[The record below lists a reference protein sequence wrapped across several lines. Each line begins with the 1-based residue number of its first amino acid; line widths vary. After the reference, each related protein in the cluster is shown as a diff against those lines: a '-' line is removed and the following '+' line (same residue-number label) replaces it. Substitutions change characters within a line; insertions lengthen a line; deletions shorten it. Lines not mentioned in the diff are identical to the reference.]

1 MTGTRI
7 EAASEGG
14 PSADEALRRDDELCR
29 VAGDLV
35 ERGVPGGRPSLTAA
49 RRDQLQV
56 ALAGGDLR
64 SPSGAR
70 RRRFLVPALAALGVV
85 ALGGAAAVRLLAARP
100 IAFEVEGAEVGPG
113 GWVETAAARPA
124 TVRFSD
130 GTAVALGGSSA
141 ARVTART
148 PEGATF
154 TVERGRARFEVV
166 HRARTHWLVAAGPFE
181 ILVTGTAFDVAW
193 SAERGH
199 ALAVELRAGSV
210 IVRGSLAGA
219 GIPLRAG
226 QRLVADLDRGALS
239 VAGGTSPPGVVEAA
253 GARATGAAGASA
265 GAEPGAIAPTPTPTP
280 TGELASTPAP
290 LSDPTES
297 SDDRTAR
304 AEREKARL
312 ARAASPAPPAFPA
325 PERGALARGAPPPSL
340 GPALAP
346 APAPSRQLV
355 EPEPWPD
362 RPPVSDAN
370 PAAVKLAAGGSACV
384 GWAPQVRFDRSPERV
399 EVASVLSLAFSHPV
413 LDRARSWCGAGSLR
427 VDARFDLSGT
437 PNRLGNRPRHAGE
450 VLVDLPAAIDLTG
463 KTVTVH
469 FFVEGPPDIRFGAQ
483 LFAVNRAGS
492 RADSRADSSDPKWV
506 GGGFTPDLT
515 TGRWWTLSHTFERE
529 NRLFE
534 GGTSPVDRVDKV
546 TLQVYAIGKDRVW
559 TGRVFVDD
567 LGWQ

>member
-1 MTGTRI
+1 MKGTRI
-7 EAASEGG
+7 DAAVDGER
-14 PSADEALRRDDELCR
+14 SADEALRRDDDLCR

-35 ERGVPGGRPSLTAA
+35 ERGVPAGRPSLTAA
-49 RRDQLQV
+49 QRDQLQA
-56 ALAGGDLR
+56 ALVGNDDR
-64 SPSGAR
+64 SPSGAPR
-70 RRRFLVPALAALGVV
+70 RRLLVPALAALAVVTFGGV
-85 ALGGAAAVRLLAARP
+85 AAVRLLAARP
-100 IAFEVEGAEVGPG
+100 IGFEVQGAEVGPG
-113 GWVETAAARPA
+113 GWVETAAERPA

-154 TVERGRARFEVV
+154 TVERGRARFEVI

-181 ILVTGTAFDVAW
+181 ILVTGTAFDVDW

-199 ALAVELRAGSV
+199 ALTVELRAGSV

-226 QRLVADLDRGALS
+226 QRLLADLDRGALS
-239 VAGGTSPPGVVEAA
+239 VAGETTPAGT
-253 GARATGAAGASA
+253 ARAAGASA
-265 GAEPGAIAPTPTPTP
+265 WTEPGAIASTPTPA
-280 TGELASTPAP
+280 L
-290 LSDPTES
+290 LSDPIES

-304 AEREKARL
+304 ADRERARP
-312 ARAASPAPPAFPA
+312 ARAPSPAPPASA
-325 PERGALARGAPPPSL
+325 GPERGGSARDAPPL
-340 GPALAP
+340 VRAPALAP
-346 APAPSRQLV
+346 APSPSRQWL
-355 EPEPWPD
+355 EPEPWPS
-362 RPPVSDAN
+362 PPALSEAN
-370 PAAVKLAAGGSACV
+370 LADVKLAAGGSACI
-384 GWAPQVRFDRSPERV
+384 GWAPQVRFDRSLDRV

-427 VDARFDLSGT
+427 VDARFDLGGT
-437 PNRLGNRPRHAGE
+437 PNRLGDRPRHAGE

-483 LFAVNRAGS
+483 LFAVNRADASG
-492 RADSRADSSDPKWV
+492 PKWV
-506 GGGFTPDLT
+506 GAGFTPGLT
-515 TGRWWTLSHTFERE
+515 TGRWWTLAHTFERE

-546 TLQVYAIGKDRVW
+546 TLQVYAVGKDRVW